1 MERNTLVREAL
12 KSYARVQ
19 MHHPDNTMSPRQ
31 WLSLLNCYIRRRRVE
46 ECAEE
51 AEISEVQ
58 AAMWYTHLALAVT
71 SYAIRLTRAKYQS

>member
-1 MERNTLVREAL
+1 MDQNTIVREAL

-19 MHHPDNTMSPRQ
+19 IRHPGNTMSPRQ
-31 WLSLLNCYIRRRRVE
+31 WLALLNCYVRQKSIK
-46 ECAEE
+46 ECALQ

-71 SYAIRLTRAKYQS
+71 SYAIRLTRSKYQS

>member
-1 MERNTLVREAL
+1 MDQNTIVREAL
-12 KSYARVQ
+12 KSYARTQ
-19 MHHPDNTMSPRQ
+19 FRHPGNTMSPRQ
-31 WLSLLNCYIRRRRVE
+31 WVALLNCYVRHRPVK
-46 ECAEE
+46 ECARQ